1 MENFHCASKGKTYF
15 EQLAKE
21 EMVKDGD
28 KIKIGIIGAG
38 HLGRYHIECALRIE
52 GATLEGIYDIDIDR
66 SRLISSEYGVSAFA
80 DIDEILD
87 KVDAVCIV
95 TPTSTHYEIALRV
108 INAGK
113 HVFIEK
119 PLTDQPG
126 TSWEL
131 ARLINDKKIIG
142 RVGHVERYNPS
153 FIAAQKF
160 GLDQPVFIE
169 AHRLAP
175 FNPRGMDVPVVMD
188 LMIHDI
194 DLVLSMVDSEVDHIE
209 ANGVGVAGK
218 SADICNARIT
228 FKNHA
233 VANLTASRISLK
245 QMRKLRLFQRD
256 KYIAIDFLNHEVQ
269 VVKLLHEEPGD
280 VISMKLDLPD
290 GPRWIA
296 ADNPAI
302 TKHNAIEEELK
313 EFMHAIR
320 NNSADGV
327 TFDDGARAVEVAHKI
342 LDQITQYEA

>member
-1 MENFHCASKGKTYF
+1 MGFVILDED
-15 EQLAKE
+15 
-21 EMVKDGD
+21 EMMKDQD
-28 KIKIGIIGAG
+28 KIKLGIIGAG
-38 HLGRYHIECALRIE
+38 HLGRFHIECAQRID
-52 GATLEGIYDIDIDR
+52 GFSLKGIYDIDSER
-66 SRLISSEYGVSAFA
+66 SLQITEQYNVNNYDDADELINS
-80 DIDEILD
+80 
-87 KVDAVCIV
+87 VDAVCIV
-95 TPTSTHYEIALRV
+95 TPTSTHYEIAIRA
-108 INAGK
+108 ISAGK

-119 PLTDQPG
+119 PLTDHPE
-126 TSWEL
+126 TSRKL
-131 ARLINDKKIIG
+131 ANLLEEKKLIG

-153 FIAAQKF
+153 FIAAQQF

-194 DLVLSMVDSEVDHIE
+194 DLVLSMIKSEVDHIE

-228 FKNHA
+228 FKNRA

-269 VVKLLHEEPGD
+269 VVKLLHEEPQD
-280 VISMKLDLPD
+280 MMSMKLDLPD

-296 ADNPAI
+296 ADNPGI
-302 TKHNAIEEELK
+302 EKHNAIEEELK
-313 EFMHAIR
+313 EFYNAIK
-320 NNSADGV
+320 NNSTHGV
-327 TFDDGARAVEVAHKI
+327 TFDDGAKAVEVAHQI
-342 LDQITQYEA
+342 MDQINPYES